1 MADYINVTSLNRLAK
16 RVLEQCDPLNDL
28 IVCGEIS
35 GFTRHYKSGHL
46 YFTLK
51 DENASIKTVMFR
63 SQAQLLNFEP
73 QNGMLVLVYGR
84 ATIYERDGA
93 FQLYADYMKPFGAG
107 AAQMAFDALYK
118 KLEAEGLFA
127 PERKRPLPAV
137 PRCIG
142 VVTSKTG
149 AAWQDVQN
157 VIGRRW
163 PMVKL
168 LLAPVSVQGIEA
180 EKSIVDGIRRLDRD
194 PRPDLILV
202 TRGGGSKEDLWV
214 FNSERIARA
223 AAACRRPVVSAVG
236 HEIDT
241 SILDYVADLRAPT
254 PSAAAE
260 LCVPDQGDVRQKIF
274 ILQQNIQKNIQNR
287 CNLCYNRF
295 NQLATAQLLQRQH
308 QQLDRRGQEL
318 AIAQAAVRQAAQ
330 RHVQDARRSLQSAA
344 GGIPEPLRRTG
355 PRLRA
360 AGAKR
365 HALRRR
371 NTASRRGRDAARR
384 QSRRRMPRGSGTHF
398 GTKNRGV
405 IPDEAAQILR
415 GRHGPPAG
423 TSDPAAG

>member
-16 RVLEQCDPLNDL
+16 QVLAQCDPLNDL

-84 ATIYERDGA
+84 ATIHERDGA

-137 PRCIG
+137 PQCIG

-157 VIGRRW
+157 VIRHRW

-180 EKSIVDGIRRLDRD
+180 ERSITEGIRRLDRD

-214 FNSERIARA
+214 FNAERIARA
-223 AAACRRPVVSAVG
+223 AAACRKPVVSAVG

-260 LCVPDQGDVRQKIF
+260 LCVPDQSDIRQKIF

-287 CNLCYNRF
+287 CKLCYNRF
-295 NQLATAQLLQRQH
+295 DQLATAQLLQRQH
-308 QQLDRRGQEL
+308 QQLARRGREL
-318 AIAQAAVRQAAQ
+318 AGLQAAVQQAAQ
-330 RHVQDARRSLQSAA
+330 HRMQDAQRNLQHAASVAQSLSPYAVLA
-344 GGIPEPLRRTG
+344 RGYTLTERNGVPCSVEALHPGEAVTLR
-355 PRLRA
+355 
-360 AGAKR
+360 GAK
-365 HALRRR
+365 
-371 NTASRRGRDAARR
+371 AAAECR
-384 QSRRRMPRGSGTHF
+384 
-398 GTKNRGV
+398 
-405 IPDEAAQILR
+405 IEAVHNLEKQT
-415 GRHGPPAG
+415 GE
-423 TSDPAAG
+423 

>member
-16 RVLEQCDPLNDL
+16 QVLAQCDPLNDL

-127 PERKRPLPAV
+127 PERKRPLPAM

-157 VIGRRW
+157 VIRRRW

-180 EKSIVDGIRRLDRD
+180 ERSITEGIRRLDRD

-214 FNSERIARA
+214 FNAERIARA
-223 AAACRRPVVSAVG
+223 AAACRKPVVSAVG

-260 LCVPDQGDVRQKIF
+260 LCVPDQSDVRQKIF

-287 CNLCYNRF
+287 CKLCYNRF
-295 NQLATAQLLQRQH
+295 DQLATAQLLQRQH
-308 QQLDRRGQEL
+308 QQFARRGREL
-318 AIAQAAVRQAAQ
+318 AGLQAAVQQAAQ
-330 RHVQDARRSLQSAA
+330 HRMQDAQRNLQHAASVAQSLSPYAVLA
-344 GGIPEPLRRTG
+344 RGYTLTERNGVPCSVE
-355 PRLRA
+355 
-360 AGAKR
+360 
-365 HALRRR
+365 ALHPGEAV
-371 NTASRRGRDAARR
+371 TLRDAKAAAECR
-384 QSRRRMPRGSGTHF
+384 
-398 GTKNRGV
+398 
-405 IPDEAAQILR
+405 IEAVHNLEKQT
-415 GRHGPPAG
+415 GE
-423 TSDPAAG
+423 

>member
-16 RVLEQCDPLNDL
+16 QVLAQCDPLNDL

-137 PRCIG
+137 PQCIG

-157 VIGRRW
+157 VIRRRW

-180 EKSIVDGIRRLDRD
+180 ERSITEGIRRLDRD

-214 FNSERIARA
+214 FNAERIARA

-260 LCVPDQGDVRQKIF
+260 LCVPDQSDVRQKIF

-287 CNLCYNRF
+287 CKLCYNRF
-295 NQLATAQLLQRQH
+295 DQLATAQLLQRQH
-308 QQLDRRGQEL
+308 QQLARRGREL
-318 AIAQAAVRQAAQ
+318 AGLQAAVQQAAQ
-330 RHVQDARRSLQSAA
+330 RSLQHAA
-344 GGIPEPLRRTG
+344 SVAQSLSPYAVLARGYTLTERNGVPCSVEALHPGEAVTLR
-355 PRLRA
+355 
-360 AGAKR
+360 GAK
-365 HALRRR
+365 
-371 NTASRRGRDAARR
+371 AAAECR
-384 QSRRRMPRGSGTHF
+384 
-398 GTKNRGV
+398 
-405 IPDEAAQILR
+405 IEAVHNLEKQT
-415 GRHGPPAG
+415 GE
-423 TSDPAAG
+423 

>member
-16 RVLEQCDPLNDL
+16 QVLAQCDPLNDL

-137 PRCIG
+137 PQCIG

-157 VIGRRW
+157 VIRRRW

-180 EKSIVDGIRRLDRD
+180 ERSITEGIRRLDLD

-214 FNSERIARA
+214 FNAERIARA
-223 AAACRRPVVSAVG
+223 AAACRKPVVSAVG

-260 LCVPDQGDVRQKIF
+260 LCVPDREEWRQKIF

-287 CNLCYNRF
+287 CKLCYNRF
-295 NQLATAQLLQRQH
+295 DQLATAQLLQRQH
-308 QQLDRRGQEL
+308 QQLARREREL
-318 AIAQAAVRQAAQ
+318 AGLQAAVQQTAQHRMQDAQ
-330 RHVQDARRSLQSAA
+330 RNLQHAASVAQSLSPYAVLARGYALTERNGVPCSVEALHPGEAVT
-344 GGIPEPLRRTG
+344 LR
-355 PRLRA
+355 
-360 AGAKR
+360 GAK
-365 HALRRR
+365 
-371 NTASRRGRDAARR
+371 AAAECR
-384 QSRRRMPRGSGTHF
+384 
-398 GTKNRGV
+398 
-405 IPDEAAQILR
+405 IEAVHNLEKQT
-415 GRHGPPAG
+415 GE
-423 TSDPAAG
+423 

>member
-16 RVLEQCDPLNDL
+16 QVLAQCDPLNDL

-157 VIGRRW
+157 VIRRRW

-180 EKSIVDGIRRLDRD
+180 ERSITEGIRRLDRD

-214 FNSERIARA
+214 FNAERIARA
-223 AAACRRPVVSAVG
+223 AAACHKPVVSAVG

-260 LCVPDQGDVRQKIF
+260 LCVPDQSDVRQKIF
-274 ILQQNIQKNIQNR
+274 ILQQNIQKNIQN
-287 CNLCYNRF
+287 CCKLCYNRF
-295 NQLATAQLLQRQH
+295 DQLATAQLLQRQH
-308 QQLDRRGQEL
+308 QQLARRGREL
-318 AIAQAAVRQAAQ
+318 AGLQAAVQQAAQ
-330 RHVQDARRSLQSAA
+330 HRMQDAQRSLQHAA
-344 GGIPEPLRRTG
+344 SVAQSLSPYAVLARGYTMVEKDGAVSEVAALQPGDAITLRGAAVRADCVVQSVHKNAQGGITL
-355 PRLRA
+355 
-360 AGAKR
+360 
-365 HALRRR
+365 
-371 NTASRRGRDAARR
+371 
-384 QSRRRMPRGSGTHF
+384 
-398 GTKNRGV
+398 
-405 IPDEAAQILR
+405 
-415 GRHGPPAG
+415 
-423 TSDPAAG
+423 

>member
-274 ILQQNIQKNIQNR
+274 ILQQNIQKNIQNC

-318 AIAQAAVRQAAQ
+318 AIAQAAVRLAAQ

-344 GGIPEPLRRTG
+344 AVAESLSPYAVLARGYALPEQNGTPCVVETLRPGETVTLRG
-355 PRLRA
+355 ARA
-360 AGAKR
+360 AAECR
-365 HALRRR
+365 
-371 NTASRRGRDAARR
+371 
-384 QSRRRMPRGSGTHF
+384 
-398 GTKNRGV
+398 V
-405 IPDEAAQILR
+405 EAVHTLEQKT
-415 GRHGPPAG
+415 GE
-423 TSDPAAG
+423 

>member
-16 RVLEQCDPLNDL
+16 QVLAQCDPLNDL

-63 SQAQLLNFEP
+63 SQAQLLNFAP

-118 KLEAEGLFA
+118 KLDAEGLFA

-137 PRCIG
+137 PKWIG

-223 AAACRRPVVSAVG
+223 AAACRKPVVSAVG

-274 ILQQNIQKNIQNR
+274 ILQQNIQKIIQNR

-295 NQLATAQLLQRQH
+295 SQLAAAQMLQRQH
-308 QQLDRRGQEL
+308 SQLARRGQEL
-318 AIAQAAVRQAAQ
+318 ARTQAAVQQAAAH
-330 RHVQDARRSLQSAA
+330 RFQDAERRLQNAAAVAESLSPYRVLARGYTLA
-344 GGIPEPLRRTG
+344 EKN
-355 PRLRA
+355 
-360 AGAKR
+360 GAPCDLG
-365 HALRRR
+365 ALQP
-371 NTASRRGRDAARR
+371 GDAV
-384 QSRRRMPRGSGTHF
+384 T
-398 GTKNRGV
+398 
-405 IPDEAAQILR
+405 LR
-415 GRHGPPAG
+415 GAN
-423 TSDPAAG
+423 AAADCRVEAVHTLDK

>member
-16 RVLEQCDPLNDL
+16 QVLAQCDPLNDL

-46 YFTLK
+46 YLTLK

-137 PRCIG
+137 PQCIG

-157 VIGRRW
+157 IIRRRW

-180 EKSIVDGIRRLDRD
+180 ERSITEGIRQLDRD

-202 TRGGGSKEDLWV
+202 TRGGGSKEDLWI
-214 FNSERIARA
+214 FNAERIARA
-223 AAACRRPVVSAVG
+223 AAACRKPVISAVG

-260 LCVPDQGDVRQKIF
+260 LCVPDQSDVRQKIF

-287 CNLCYNRF
+287 CKLCYNRF
-295 NQLATAQLLQRQH
+295 DQLATAQILQRQH
-308 QQLDRRGQEL
+308 QQLARRGREL
-318 AIAQAAVRQAAQ
+318 AGLQAAVQQAAQ
-330 RHVQDARRSLQSAA
+330 HRMQDAQRSLQHAA
-344 GGIPEPLRRTG
+344 SVAQSLSPYAVLARGYALTERNGVPCSVEALHPGEAVTLR
-355 PRLRA
+355 
-360 AGAKR
+360 GAK
-365 HALRRR
+365 
-371 NTASRRGRDAARR
+371 AAAECR
-384 QSRRRMPRGSGTHF
+384 
-398 GTKNRGV
+398 
-405 IPDEAAQILR
+405 IEAVHNLEKQT
-415 GRHGPPAG
+415 GE
-423 TSDPAAG
+423 

>member
-16 RVLEQCDPLNDL
+16 QVLAQCDPLNDL

-73 QNGMLVLVYGR
+73 QNGMLVLVYGH

-118 KLEAEGLFA
+118 KLEADGLFA

-137 PRCIG
+137 PQCIG

-157 VIGRRW
+157 VIRRRW

-180 EKSIVDGIRRLDRD
+180 ERSITEGIRRLDRD

-214 FNSERIARA
+214 FNAERIARA
-223 AAACRRPVVSAVG
+223 AAACHKPVVSAVG

-260 LCVPDQGDVRQKIF
+260 LCVPDQSDVRQKIF

-287 CNLCYNRF
+287 CKLCYNRF
-295 NQLATAQLLQRQH
+295 DQLATAQLLQRQH
-308 QQLDRRGQEL
+308 QQLARREREL
-318 AIAQAAVRQAAQ
+318 AGLQAAVQQAAQ
-330 RHVQDARRSLQSAA
+330 HRMQDAQRNLQHAASVAQSLSPYAVLA
-344 GGIPEPLRRTG
+344 RGYTLTERNGVPCSVEALHPGEAVTLR
-355 PRLRA
+355 
-360 AGAKR
+360 GAK
-365 HALRRR
+365 
-371 NTASRRGRDAARR
+371 AAAECR
-384 QSRRRMPRGSGTHF
+384 
-398 GTKNRGV
+398 
-405 IPDEAAQILR
+405 IEAVHNLEKQT
-415 GRHGPPAG
+415 GE
-423 TSDPAAG
+423 